1 MIIED
6 KEDISEQ
13 IHEFVNSLF
22 DDLKE
27 YDENNMIFD
36 LNDFREQL
44 ELENLMTL
52 ELKEFIYNYMKFRN
66 RK

>member
-6 KEDISEQ
+6 KENIVDE
-13 IHEFVNSLF
+13 IHEFIDSLF
-22 DDLKE
+22 YDLKE
-27 YDENNMIFD
+27 YDESNVIFD
-36 LNDFREQL
+36 LDDFREQL

-66 RK
+66 RR

>member
-52 ELKEFIYNYMKFRN
+52 ELKEFIYNCMKFRN

>member
-6 KEDISEQ
+6 KENISEQ

-36 LNDFREQL
+36 LYDFRDQL
-44 ELENLMTL
+44 ELENLMTE

-66 RK
+66 RR